1 MLQERYTAFCSHI
14 TCEAMYNES
23 LIPVTNRRCLC
34 ALAKEI
40 GFVDEA
46 QKVFTLEQQLS
57 TYRHL
62 VIHKYIR
69 WIEFQQK
76 CYLATRNG

>member
-1 MLQERYTAFCSHI
+1 
-14 TCEAMYNES
+14 MYNEN

-34 ALAKEI
+34 ELAKEI
-40 GFVDEA
+40 GFSEEA

-62 VIHKYIR
+62 VCLV
-69 WIEFQQK
+69 F
-76 CYLATRNG
+76 